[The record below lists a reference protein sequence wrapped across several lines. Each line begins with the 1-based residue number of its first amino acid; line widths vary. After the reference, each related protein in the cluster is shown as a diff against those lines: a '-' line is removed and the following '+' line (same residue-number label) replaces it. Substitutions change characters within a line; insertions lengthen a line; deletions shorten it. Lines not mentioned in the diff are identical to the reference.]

1 MGELGLS
8 GDSPKTYFSV
18 QVHSSDDYLTLSEI
32 WPDGNAPE
40 NPTAEDVM
48 AEIRKSGSVSSFI
61 SDWNMELFVEVDGKD
76 VKFR

>member
-1 MGELGLS
+1 MGQS
-8 GDSPKTYFSV
+8 GVSPKTYFSV
-18 QVHSSDDYLTLSEI
+18 QVYSSDELSVSEI

-48 AEIRKSGSVSSFI
+48 AEIRKSGSISCFI
-61 SDWNMELFVEVDGKD
+61 SGWNVELFVEVDGKD